1 MEKEPSHLDA
11 AAGALSDSELEAIS
25 GGKIMDPE
33 TRARSNQKMMEI
45 LNSRGA
51 NVTLEQ
57 VSDNATLLDIVRNP
71 RKYDA

>member
-11 AAGALSDSELEAIS
+11 AEGILSDSELEAIS
-25 GGKIMDPE
+25 GGKIMDAE

-57 VSDNATLLDIVRNP
+57 VSDNGTLLDIVRNP
-71 RKYDA
+71 SHYK